1 MLDQP
6 MAGTD
11 GKLTVETLCDMF
23 IASEDASHDSRK
35 LAERDRDYHDNKQ
48 LSDEELKVLR
58 QRGQPPYIDN
68 RIKSKVDYLVGL
80 EKQQRVN
87 PRAWPRTPMH
97 EDDAESVSESLNY
110 VADKENFDYK
120 RSQIWKN
127 LLVEGAGGFSIAV
140 EQSKKGDVEV
150 KLRRIAWDR
159 MFWDPASSEPDF
171 SDANYLGTVQWM
183 DFDDALALYP
193 DKKDE
198 LDATLASVTASD
210 TYDDKPK
217 WNLWADKKRR
227 RVRIVAMWI
236 KRVDEWHFA
245 EFTKGGILKAG
256 PSPYVNDQGESDCEL
271 RFQSAY
277 VDRDNNRYGL
287 VRELILLQDAIN
299 KRNSK
304 ALHLLNTSQVVTRK
318 GAVDDKEKARKEAAR
333 PDGWIEINDIGEDI
347 NKSFQFNTRAD
358 LAQGQFLLLQEA
370 KNSIDLKGPNATAMG
385 DKAQGSAAASGKAIL
400 ASQQGGMIALGD
412 LLDNLRR
419 LDIEVFRAIWYRI
432 RQFWTAEKW
441 VRVTDDENNIRW
453 VGINVDPS
461 RVMMASPEQQQMIAG
476 VVANIAELD
485 CDIIISDAPDSVAPS
500 IEQFE
505 ALIQLKQLDTQNE
518 IPFELVLKAA
528 PNLRDKGEYLKMI
541 RERREAMQNNPAA
554 QMVQKLQIEGA
565 VAQVEETKSKTALNL
580 AKAQEAGQPDMQSPQ
595 APEVPIQLQSAKTI
609 AEIGKI
615 EADTEKSRAD
625 AFRTVEEARLAP
637 AKAAQEARDR
647 AADRQSREQQFRQK
661 ASQAA

>member
-1 MLDQP
+1 
-6 MAGTD
+6 MAEAETTGDD
-11 GKLTVETLCDMF
+11 GLITVERLIEMF
-23 IASEDASHDSRK
+23 ESSEESTDEARR

-48 LSDEELKVLR
+48 LSPEELTELKK
-58 QRGQPPYIDN
+58 RGQPPYIDN

-97 EDDAESVSESLNY
+97 EDDADSVSESLNY
-110 VADKENFDYK
+110 VADRENFDYK

-127 LLVEGAGGFSIAV
+127 LLVEGAGGFAISI
-140 EQSKKGDVEV
+140 EQGYRDEINVV
-150 KLRRIAWDR
+150 LRRIPWDR

-171 SDANYLGTVQWM
+171 SDAGYLGTVQWM
-183 DFDDALALYP
+183 DYDDAAALYP
-193 DKKDE
+193 DAVDKLTSTID
-198 LDATLASVTASD
+198 TAQVAD

-217 WNLWADKKRR
+217 YSVWADKKRR
-227 RVRIVAMWI
+227 RVRIVQIWL
-236 KRVDEWHFA
+236 KRNEQWYFA

-277 VDRDNNRYGL
+277 ADRDNNRYGL

-304 ALHLLNTSQVVTRK
+304 ALHLLNTAQVVSRK
-318 GAVDDKEKARKEAAR
+318 GAVDDKEKGRREAAR
-333 PDGWIEINDIGEDI
+333 PDGWIEINDIGDDI
-347 NKSFQFNTRAD
+347 NKAFQFNTRSD

-441 VRVTDDENNIRW
+441 VRVTDDENNVRW
-453 VGINVDPS
+453 VGFNVDPS

-476 VVANIAELD
+476 VVKNVAELD

-505 ALIQLKQLDTQNE
+505 ALVQLKQLDTENE
-518 IPFELVLKAA
+518 IPFELILKAA
-528 PNLRDKGEYLKMI
+528 PNLRDKSDYLKMI
-541 RERREAMQNNPAA
+541 RERREAAQNNPQA
-554 QMVQKLQIEGA
+554 QAMQQLQFAGA
-565 VAQVEETKSKTALNL
+565 KAEVDEINSKVALNM
-580 AKAQEAGQPDMQSPQ
+580 AKAQEAGRPEMQSPQ
-595 APEVPIQLQSAKTI
+595 APEVPIELQSMKTM
-609 AEIGKI
+609 AEIDKI
-615 EADTEKSRAD
+615 EADTQKSYAD
-625 AFRTVEEARLAP
+625 AFKTEQEGRLAP
-637 AKAAQEARDR
+637 MKARQEAIDR
-647 AADRQSREQQFRQK
+647 QADRQSREQQFRQK